1 MENAHYINVPLND
14 RGRESVVS
22 GLVAF
27 VDDDFKSLCLTDA
40 QYDDVYWLFS
50 SLNKKLG
57 LMIAASEDELMP
69 SDKVPEA
76 ISVVDKWRSSCTAS
90 QRMIADQIMELFRLA
105 ESTAMPVDFSF

>member
-76 ISVVDKWRSSCTAS
+76 IAVVEGWRASCTES
-90 QRMIADQIMELFRLA
+90 QRSIADQMVELFRMA
-105 ESTAMPVDFSF
+105 ESSGMPVDFSF